1 MRQVG
6 SRLCWTALAAL
17 SVVLLS
23 ASPALAVGTPAG
35 TTITNQATV
44 DYQDANGNPLQT
56 LSNVVST
63 TVSQVA
69 GVAVTPNAAQ
79 AADPGDTVPYLHTVE
94 NTGNGTDTIDVTTS
108 SSQGWTVSLY
118 LDDGDGVFEPGT
130 DDLALADSDTDG
142 TPDSGAL
149 AADTSVNIWVSV
161 DVPAGAANGT
171 VDTTTVTGTS
181 SFNTSVSD
189 SATDTTTVAAPSLS
203 VVKSVSPSGSQ
214 PPGTT
219 LTYTVV
225 ITNNGAAGASAVV
238 MSDPVPANTTYVAG
252 SITQDAAAKTDV
264 GGDDNA
270 DWNAT
275 AANTVTV
282 DIGTLAG
289 SGGSTTITFQVTI
302 D

>member
-1 MRQVG
+1 MKQVG
-6 SRLCWTALAAL
+6 SRNRWTLLAAL
-17 SVVLLS
+17 GVALLS
-23 ASPALAVGTPAG
+23 ASPTLAVGTPAG
-35 TTITNQATV
+35 TAITNQATV
-44 DYQDANGNPLQT
+44 DYQDANGNALQA
-56 LSNVVST
+56 LSNVVTT

-69 GVAVTPNAAQ
+69 GVAVTPNGAQ
-79 AADPGDTVPYLHTVE
+79 SADPGDTVPYLHTVE
-94 NTGNGTDTIDVTTS
+94 NTGNGSDTIDVTAV

-118 LDDGDGVFEPGT
+118 LDDGDGAFEPGT
-130 DDLALADSDTDG
+130 DDAVLADSDADG
-142 TPDSGAL
+142 TPDTGAL
-149 AADTSVNIWVSV
+149 ANDASVDVWVSV
-161 DVPAGAANGT
+161 DVPAAAANGT

-181 SFNTSVSD
+181 SFNSSVSD

-225 ITNNGAAGASAVV
+225 VTNNGAADANAVV
-238 MSDPVPANTTYVAG
+238 MSDPVPTNTTYVAG
-252 SITQDAAAKTDV
+252 SIAQDAVGKTDV

-289 SGGSTTITFQVTI
+289 SGGTTTITFQVTI